1 MLVVEDNADMRSFI
15 CQSFSDKFRT
25 LEAEDGRAALLLL
38 DSHEVDIIISDLMM
52 PEMDG
57 LELCRELH
65 KNILRSHIPMVLLTA
80 KTDMATKIEAMRL
93 GADVYMEKPF
103 SIELLMAQVDNL
115 LESRQKLRKRY
126 TEMPFVP
133 LNTIAGNSA
142 DEAFLGKI
150 NQIVEANF
158 SNVDFSIQELAEQ
171 LFVSRSGLFVKIK
184 SLVGITPNEFIQLVR
199 LKKAAQLIR
208 ENKYR
213 INEVC
218 YMVGFNNPSY
228 FSKCFQK
235 QFGKLPKDFRN
246 PGKEHPSE
254 PEAE

>member
-1 MLVVEDNADMRSFI
+1 
-15 CQSFSDKFRT
+15 
-25 LEAEDGRAALLLL
+25 
-38 DSHEVDIIISDLMM
+38 
-52 PEMDG
+52 
-57 LELCRELH
+57 
-65 KNILRSHIPMVLLTA
+65 MVLLTA
-80 KTDMATKIEAMRL
+80 KTDMATKIEAMKL

-103 SIELLMAQVDNL
+103 SIELLMAHVDNL

-133 LNTIAGNSA
+133 LNTIAGNTA
-142 DEAFLGKI
+142 DEAFLAKI

-235 QFGKLPKDFRN
+235 QFGKLPRISETLGRN
-246 PGKEHPSE
+246 ICRKRNDYSSKLSSSKSVPSKL
-254 PEAE
+254 A